1 LRHPP
6 SLCPLSN
13 TWPQFCVDAV
23 GPQKNIVASLSH
35 LQCKLVLRLASC
47 TRTPRGQTSQSDSK
61 KRSEPKST
69 PSKSPRAIPYWRRPS
84 WAALGDL
91 PIESNVFPLTRC
103 FRGRQTPSTPARQA
117 TAHGCPLNNAKAT
130 TLIKAR
136 AWCISH
142 ADPHPF
148 TRCSQ
153 RGCQRLVG
161 RQTSNCSWTPHKF
174 AVFS

>member
-1 LRHPP
+1 MRDGAWCEALGCVTPP

-91 PIESNVFPLTRC
+91 PIELMARNRTY
-103 FRGRQTPSTPARQA
+103 FR
-117 TAHGCPLNNAKAT
+117 
-130 TLIKAR
+130 
-136 AWCISH
+136 
-142 ADPHPF
+142 
-148 TRCSQ
+148 
-153 RGCQRLVG
+153 
-161 RQTSNCSWTPHKF
+161 
-174 AVFS
+174 